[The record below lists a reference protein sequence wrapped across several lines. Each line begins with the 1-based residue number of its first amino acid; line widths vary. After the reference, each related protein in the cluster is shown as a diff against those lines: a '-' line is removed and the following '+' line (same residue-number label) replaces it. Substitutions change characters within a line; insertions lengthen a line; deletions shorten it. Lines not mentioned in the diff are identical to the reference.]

1 MNINKYVL
9 YKVYTK
15 KVFLSFKACFPQGE
29 NNIEKKNSLAIKIWY
44 KFSFGTVDY
53 FKLICGTVRLFT
65 YHMDPLLRS
74 MEQLWTNSTQYIFV

>member
-29 NNIEKKNSLAIKIWY
+29 NNIEKKLISDQDFLQIYFWY
-44 KFSFGTVDY
+44 SWLFQINLRYRSFIY
-53 FKLICGTVRLFT
+53 
-65 YHMDPLLRS
+65 LLYGS
-74 MEQLWTNSTQYIFV
+74 FA